1 MRRLI
6 NTKIFPNR
14 IIDIYEKGVMKTCLE
29 INRKNEKTV
38 KFIQLE
44 NIFVLISHL
53 WENILPKLLD
63 YH

>member
-38 KFIQLE
+38 KFITVGKHLGA
-44 NIFVLISHL
+44 NKPFVG
-53 WENILPKLLD
+53 K
-63 YH
+63 YFTQFTG